1 VTVWTTLSK
10 QTEKMVCVRGQ
21 KVLTWGV
28 MCMGIVSGSMH
39 CLEKAASLFGSGAQ
53 AKRSLMQTRTNS
65 LQLRLDDI
73 VIHNAFKNL
82 SSGNESMG
90 RDEFASGLQKLALG
104 IHPFEIRDI
113 FLEMDQNNDGKI
125 TRKVLSWY
133 IILYPSL
140 KSLVQTLFNVC
151 KRRIF
156 RARHSDSA

>member
-1 VTVWTTLSK
+1 
-10 QTEKMVCVRGQ
+10 
-21 KVLTWGV
+21 
-28 MCMGIVSGSMH
+28 
-39 CLEKAASLFGSGAQ
+39 
-53 AKRSLMQTRTNS
+53 
-65 LQLRLDDI
+65 
-73 VIHNAFKNL
+73 
-82 SSGNESMG
+82 
-90 RDEFASGLQKLALG
+90 LG